1 MSRLFLAFIMMALAA
16 PACATEAGWAL
27 LRNGGQV
34 VLINHADAPG
44 TGEPANFDIND
55 CSTQRNLSDRGRQQA
70 RRMGALFEARAAP
83 IEKVLTSR
91 YCRARD
97 TARLAFEDAQIEEL
111 KALDPFVDHPE
122 SEAAQTAAVRE
133 RILAHSGAGN
143 LVMVTHQANI
153 MALTG
158 AAPRESEAVIVSRKD
173 DGLGVA
179 ARIIFR

>member
-1 MSRLFLAFIMMALAA
+1 VLALAA
-16 PACATEAGWAL
+16 PVEATEAGWAL

-34 VLINHADAPG
+34 ILINHADAPG
-44 TGEPANFDIND
+44 TSEPVNFDIED

-97 TARLAFEDAQIEEL
+97 TARLAFEDIEIEDFE
-111 KALDPFVDHPE
+111 ALDSFADHPE
-122 SEAAQTAAVRE
+122 SKDAQTTAVRE

-153 MALTG
+153 TALTG
-158 AAPRESEAVIVSRKD
+158 ATPRESEAVIVSRKD